1 MSEKLQIRFHFIIFG
16 LRFVLMVV
24 EYVNFPTHGLSSYDI
39 HGLRHVPRF
48 VDFALMINLNINLDL
63 LMLRY
68 GHTSLGSQVSL
79 CAYWGPT
86 GLRLILDIFGRLKRD
101 LHLHYLD
108 VVLLII
114 ASVSA
119 NQ

>member
-1 MSEKLQIRFHFIIFG
+1 MLT
-16 LRFVLMVV
+16 VV
-24 EYVNFPTHGLSSYDI
+24 EYVYLPVHGLCSYDV
-39 HGLRHVPRF
+39 HALRHVPRF
-48 VDFALMINLNINLDL
+48 VDFALMVDLSFNGDL

-79 CAYWGPT
+79 CAYWRPR
-86 GLRLILDIFGRLKRD
+86 GLRLILDVLGRLKRD
-101 LHLHYLD
+101 FHLHYLD

>member
-1 MSEKLQIRFHFIIFG
+1 MLI
-16 LRFVLMVV
+16 VV
-24 EYVNFPTHGLSSYDI
+24 EYVYLPADGLRSYDV
-39 HGLRHVPRF
+39 HALRHVPRF
-48 VDFALMINLNINLDL
+48 VDFALMIDLSFNRDL

-79 CAYWGPT
+79 CAYWRPR
-86 GLRLILDIFGRLKRD
+86 GLRLILDVLGRLKRD
-101 LHLHYLD
+101 LDLHYLD

-119 NQ
+119 YQ

>member
-1 MSEKLQIRFHFIIFG
+1 MLT
-16 LRFVLMVV
+16 VV
-24 EYVNFPTHGLSSYDI
+24 EYVYLPVHGLCSYDVNA
-39 HGLRHVPRF
+39 LRHVPRF
-48 VDFALMINLNINLDL
+48 VDFALMVDLSFNGDL

-79 CAYWGPT
+79 CAYWRPR
-86 GLRLILDIFGRLKRD
+86 GLRLILDVLGRLKRD